1 MYKTKKAY
9 IPSKI
14 SALKDH
20 IEHNCF
26 DSNTSEELVFQ
37 HKYES
42 VLNRDLLISF
52 WKIMNRHTKN
62 EVSLIWNYFLRC
74 STKKTMYIKCYY
86 IKYKCIFKCRRA
98 TIRSKNLIKNSIKK
112 FWLLQRKRIA
122 STVLENKFIK
132 LLAQEICCS
141 P

>member
-1 MYKTKKAY
+1 MCIFNSLIELQEFFYDPDYLPFQEKTRRVL
-9 IPSKI
+9 KI
-14 SALKDH
+14 
-20 IEHNCF
+20 NCDF
-26 DSNTSEELVFQ
+26 
-37 HKYES
+37 
-42 VLNRDLLISF
+42 F
-52 WKIMNRHTKN
+52 WKTANT
-62 EVSLIWNYFLRC
+62 FLVASSHFILPGKIYGFYQGC
-74 STKKTMYIKCYY
+74 TISSNLVPFLQKKTMYIKCYY

-98 TIRSKNLIKNSIKK
+98 TIRSKNLIRNSIKK